1 MFGTFYHSLVRKS
14 VVTFGTLFNN
24 IYIERSSTSTETQK
38 IKVPLSYASKDR
50 MFYRLNINVSEPKY
64 YATQIVLP
72 RMSFAITSIAYDAER
87 KRNIIS
93 KRYAAKDD
101 QSIKYHHSEV
111 PYNIGFSLYIYVRNV
126 DDGLQILEQILP
138 FFNPQFNITIK
149 PDILGDVNEL
159 LDIPIVLNQ
168 VSPTEVYEGILKD
181 DPSRIVMWELT
192 FSAKIALYGPVH
204 TSGLIKTADINI
216 FDNIEG
222 SLWDLEKIILN

>member
-24 IYIERSSTSTETQK
+24 IYIERSATSTETQK

-101 QSIKYHHSEV
+101 QKIKYHHSEV
-111 PYNIGFSLYIYVRNV
+111 PYNIGFSLYIYVKNV
-126 DDGLQILEQILP
+126 DDGLQIVEQILP

-149 PDILGDVNEL
+149 PDILGDANEL

-168 VSPTEVYEGILKD
+168 ISPTEVYEGILKD
-181 DPSRIVMWELT
+181 DPSRVVVWELA

-222 SLWDLEKIILN
+222 SLWDLKKIILK

>member
-24 IYIERSSTSTETQK
+24 IYIERSATGTETQK
-38 IKVPLSYASKDR
+38 IKVPLSYASKER
-50 MFYRLNINVSEPKY
+50 MFYRLNINASEPKY

-93 KRYAAKDD
+93 KRYAVKDD
-101 QSIKYHHSEV
+101 QKIKYHHSEV
-111 PYNIGFSLYIYVRNV
+111 PYNIGFSLYIYVKNV

-181 DPSRIVMWELT
+181 DPSRIVVWELT

-204 TSGLIKTADINI
+204 TNGLIKTADINI

-222 SLWDLEKIILN
+222 SL

>member
-24 IYIERSSTSTETQK
+24 IYIERSATGTETQK
-38 IKVPLSYASKDR
+38 IKVPLSYASKER
-50 MFYRLNINVSEPKY
+50 MFYRLNINASEPKY

-93 KRYAAKDD
+93 KRYAEKDD
-101 QSIKYHHSEV
+101 QKIKYHHSEV
-111 PYNIGFSLYIYVRNV
+111 PYNIGFSLYIYVKNV
-126 DDGLQILEQILP
+126 DDGLQIVEQILP

-168 VSPTEVYEGILKD
+168 ISPTEVYEGILKD
-181 DPSRIVMWELT
+181 DPSRVVVWELA

-222 SLWDLEKIILN
+222 SLWDLEKMILK

>member
-24 IYIERSSTSTETQK
+24 IYIERSATGTETQK
-38 IKVPLSYASKDR
+38 IKVPLSYASKER
-50 MFYRLNINVSEPKY
+50 MFYRLNINASEPKY

-93 KRYAAKDD
+93 KRYAVKDD
-101 QSIKYHHSEV
+101 QKIKYHHSEV
-111 PYNIGFSLYIYVRNV
+111 PYNIGFSLYIYVKNV

-181 DPSRIVMWELT
+181 DPSRIVVWELT

-204 TSGLIKTADINI
+204 TNGLIKTADINI

-222 SLWDLEKIILN
+222 SLWDLEKMILK

>member
-24 IYIERSSTSTETQK
+24 IYIERSATGTETQK
-38 IKVPLSYASKDR
+38 IKVPLSYASKER
-50 MFYRLNINVSEPKY
+50 MFYRLNINASEPKY

-93 KRYAAKDD
+93 KRYAEKDD
-101 QSIKYHHSEV
+101 QKIKYHHSEV
-111 PYNIGFSLYIYVRNV
+111 PYNIGFSLYIYVKNV
-126 DDGLQILEQILP
+126 DDGLQIVEQILP

-168 VSPTEVYEGILKD
+168 ISPTEVYEGILKD
-181 DPSRIVMWELT
+181 DPSRVVVWELA

-222 SLWDLEKIILN
+222 SL